1 MSDPRQDSDLSSFE
15 DLVVDLL
22 SSIAA
27 SVASIA
33 KTLEKIDQHD
43 EQYRLS
49 LSTKLEKLAD
59 KQYPEDEEPAQD
71 DVPLCPDCDSPM
83 VLRKG
88 SRGPF
93 WGCSL
98 YPQCRG
104 SRSEGDRSWA

>member
-1 MSDPRQDSDLSSFE
+1 MSDPREDSDLSSFE

-33 KTLEKIDQHD
+33 KTLEKIDQHA
-43 EQYRLS
+43 EQRRLD

-59 KQYPEDEEPAQD
+59 EQRPAQD
-71 DVPLCPDCDSPM
+71 DTPLCPDCDSPM
-83 VLRKG
+83 ARRKG

-93 WGCSL
+93 WGCTL

-104 SRSEGDRSWA
+104 SRPIDKLS